1 MNLNR
6 FVTNVQEIIL
16 NIARSEGI
24 EQAAITPEL
33 KSRLRAVIRSTA
45 LYANRVGIDTASY
58 RTEFLDAIIPRL
70 RNTGISQGINIPDS
84 VLSNIRNSISQT
96 FSASVLNEVIM
107 DMDDSAEY
115 DAFLDNDYEN
125 IANEL
130 ENIEEN
136 RQALEAA
143 QDADPDNTPAQVDE
157 TAEFMDRQNTPE
169 RIESNMNALLNANP
183 DTEPRAL
190 QKGRVQKAIY
200 DYIGSDYNQADID
213 LFKFLDNIEV
223 YDSTLTGNPNSKII
237 LQFTGGDITKNAE
250 GVALLDDVINNIE
263 TILSDVEGV
272 DVVEIEYT
280 QVGEV
285 STTQTDLSARQ
296 RASYRSSQSK
306 DTAVA
311 YKYINMGIDEVQDML
326 GNILYQETMALS
338 SRYNVNVT
346 NLYPGGPLITAAQN
360 GHKYFQQDILNK
372 IAKSNELQSILDNS
386 KLKWVILGGNKYNG
400 AFKDM
405 NLYKGGVGKYFQ
417 KLQRNANPETKASYK
432 KINKKPGYV
441 LGLEFTDPSGR
452 KHIVTGMV
460 SDGEYSNSISF
471 STGSNESDITTNFF
485 NYNPDYGRLGLQGY
499 FPNTLDGRAMKFK
512 GAALSVVRQWWQGVL
527 GIADK
532 EEMVLTQSPINA
544 YVGNFYQRGGF
555 LYESESLVNKT
566 NLDAQGSANLFNS
579 SMIRYPNKDVV
590 LSDDWKAPIAKT
602 EWTVTISK
610 DTQLIGRPTN
620 ILVERAKR
628 NYFSLDDIEK
638 SPRHN
643 AIKFLMNVQNANFNQ
658 PANQEMLRIAGIAF
672 GSGSSLKDELIN
684 YIENNTDTKYIF
696 KNADVNDMLL
706 EIYKIDPKIIGQI
719 IASSEQLKR
728 VTGVDLQNATD
739 DVKQIFNYKE
749 TIPLD
754 IEGGMSEKSLYQFI
768 EIIADSVGPEIVT
781 NNLKIYKREDVI
793 VDLEFEVDTPAEV
806 FQEGMRQW
814 IYDVNET
821 AGQTTEA
828 PTPPT
833 EAPTPRT
840 TDTTTSD
847 LGISSRRMISDVMST
862 DEYSNLLFSSWRE
875 NAESVY
881 DDMDYN
887 IFHNDF
893 TGMHIAD
900 NDYVDWDIY
909 TRSAGEPDLNTDT
922 FSAREIAEAN
932 RWGDNTPINE
942 NVDGMYYLDDTFR
955 HNFLRNIEYTISEQ
969 LGGFTKILAAD
980 VEYVGP
986 RGLSADV
993 HDYFEIGVV
1002 YEHQGSDGRPKQY
1015 RVYETVRTRANLGEV
1030 KFFDTIRT
1038 GTPNINTIH
1047 ILSDALAMT
1056 LTEQGYNVNNA
1067 LLDDTSLNG
1076 RGRLLVRT
1084 HPSGRIGRVMGIAMP
1099 YPGESMNF
1107 INNYQGKTT
1116 YTPLTDIDLSEIH
1129 RENLEKRNNQ
1139 TRTPAANVTES
1150 QIQTFYSQHELD
1162 YIVNFDGSN
1171 PELINKNL
1179 EELFNFIDNKT
1190 TGAVQIQFNNGIDA
1204 FVLTKHTNQPLQV
1217 MAHADSS
1224 GAYPYFLDDIQYL
1237 KNNLQ
1242 FPEGSEVITPQGILH
1257 RINKV
1262 TFLVPNEDIVHGV
1275 LPSFI
1280 KRLNDEGTALITDG
1294 SNVNLFYQG
1303 NMAHEQPQLAQ
1314 YRVTSVAPDDGLEIF
1329 GDPDSPDNQSVRA
1342 NYGYGQ
1348 EINVYDDR
1356 VPLYQQFNETRVPV
1370 GNNPSTRN
1378 LREMARAFAQTKTG
1392 KGLGYA
1398 WKTIDIGETLISK
1411 AFAQAQKA
1419 ALAAGAVGLG
1429 GAAATAATVWAFYEI
1444 TNLIVSA
1451 LQGIPELYN
1460 VNRKRNE
1467 ILVNGEQ
1474 WEKDFVEDT
1483 FWQDYGPEL
1492 LEILQEAGD
1501 RSPAEMLSEKI
1512 WTFTLDNLMKQS
1524 QGEVVPEALVDD
1536 SEELDMRDDLWYA
1549 NVPNDYKIELMQDN
1563 IDYDKVLS
1571 GYYNNRPEAN
1581 VIMNRTLQLA
1591 NDVYNRDR

>member
-24 EQAAITPEL
+24 EEAAITPTL
-33 KSRLRAVIRSTA
+33 NNRLRAVIRSTA
-45 LYANRVGIDTASY
+45 LYANRVGIDTATY

-84 VLSNIRNSISQT
+84 VLSNIKNSISQT
-96 FSASVLNEVIM
+96 FNASDLNEIIM

-115 DAFLDNDYEN
+115 DAFLDSDYEN
-125 IANEL
+125 IVNEL

-157 TAEFMDRQNTPE
+157 TAEFMARQNTPE

-213 LFKFLDNIEV
+213 LFKFLDSIDIYN
-223 YDSTLTGNPNSKII
+223 STLTENPDSKVT
-237 LQFTGGDITKNAE
+237 LFFTGGDITKNAE

-263 TILSDVEGV
+263 TILSDVDGV

-285 STTQTDLSARQ
+285 STSQKNLSARQ
-296 RASYRSSQSK
+296 RGSYRSSENIDS
-306 DTAVA
+306 AVA
-311 YKYINMGIDEVQDML
+311 YKYISMGTNEVQDML
-326 GNILYQETMALS
+326 GDILYDEARLLS
-338 SRYNVNVT
+338 NKYNVNVT
-346 NLYPGGPLITAAQN
+346 NLYPGGPLITAAQT
-360 GHKYFQQDILNK
+360 GHKYFEQDILNI
-372 IAKSNELQSILDNS
+372 IAKNDELQSILDNS

-400 AFKDM
+400 SFKDM
-405 NLYKGGVGKYFQ
+405 NLYKGGVDKYFK
-417 KLQRNANPETKASYK
+417 KLLRNANPETKASYQ
-432 KINKKPGYV
+432 KINEKPGYV

-460 SDGEYSNSISF
+460 SDGEYSNSLSF
-471 STGSNESDITTNFF
+471 SRGSNESDITTNFF
-485 NYNPDYGRLGLQGY
+485 NYNPDYGRLGLKGY
-499 FPNTLDGRAMKFK
+499 FPNTLNGRAMKLK

-566 NLDAQGSANLFNS
+566 NLDAQGSANFFNS

-602 EWTVTISK
+602 EWTVTLSK
-610 DTQLIGRPTN
+610 DTNLIGRPSN
-620 ILVERAKR
+620 IIVERAKR
-628 NYFSLDDIEK
+628 NYFSLDEIKK

-658 PANQEMLRIAGIAF
+658 PANQEMLKIAGIAF
-672 GSGSSLKDELIN
+672 GSGSSFKDELIN
-684 YIENNTDTKYIF
+684 YIENNPDTKYIV
-696 KNADVNDMLL
+696 KYADVNDMLL
-706 EIYKIDPKIIGQI
+706 QMYTIDPKIIGQI
-719 IASSEQLKR
+719 VASSEQLKR
-728 VTGVDLQNATD
+728 VTGVDLQNASD

-768 EIIADSVGPEIVT
+768 EIVADSVGPEIVT

-793 VDLEFEVDTPAEV
+793 NDLTSDVELN
-806 FQEGMRQW
+806 QW

-840 TDTTTSD
+840 TDTTTRDIDTPSTT
-847 LGISSRRMISDVMST
+847 ISDAMST
-862 DEYSNLLFSSWRE
+862 DYYSNYDFNTWRT
-875 NAESVY
+875 NAERVY
-881 DDMDYN
+881 ENLDYN
-887 IFHNDF
+887 EFRNDF
-893 TGMHIAD
+893 TGMHIHEY
-900 NDYVDWDIY
+900 DYVDTDIF
-909 TRSAGEPDLNTDT
+909 TRGAGESDLSGDT

-932 RWGDNTPINE
+932 RWGDNTPFNS
-942 NVDGMYYLDDTFR
+942 NVNGNYYLDDTFR
-955 HNFLRNIEYTISEQ
+955 HNFLRNIQYTISEQ
-969 LGGFTKILAAD
+969 LSGNTKILAAD

-986 RGLSADV
+986 KNLASDI

-1002 YEHQGSDGRPKQY
+1002 YEETDADGVTKQY
-1015 RVYETVRTRANLGEV
+1015 RIYETVRTQTKFNEV
-1030 KFFDTIRT
+1030 NFLDTIRT

-1047 ILSDALAMT
+1047 MLSDALAMT
-1056 LTEQGYNVNNA
+1056 LTEQGYNVNNKA
-1067 LLDDTSLNG
+1067 LDDTSLNG
-1076 RGRLLVRT
+1076 RGRLQVKT

-1099 YPGESMNF
+1099 YPGDNMNF
-1107 INNYQGKTT
+1107 MNNYQGKTT
-1116 YTPLTDIDLSEIH
+1116 YTPLVDTDLSEIH

-1139 TRTPAANVTES
+1139 TRVPAANVTES
-1150 QIQTFYSQHELD
+1150 QIQTFYSQHELN
-1162 YIVNFDGSN
+1162 YRVNSDGSN

-1242 FPEGSEVITPQGILH
+1242 FPEGSEVITPQGVLH

-1280 KRLNDEGTALITDG
+1280 KRLNDEGTAIITDG

-1303 NMAHEQPQLAQ
+1303 DMAHEQPQLAQ
-1314 YRVTSVAPDDGLEIF
+1314 YRVTSVAPDDGLDIF
-1329 GDPDSPDNQSVRA
+1329 GDPDSPDNQNVRA

-1444 TNLIVSA
+1444 GNLIFSA

-1501 RSPAEMLSEKI
+1501 RSPAEMLSDKI

-1524 QGEVVPEALVDD
+1524 QGEVIPEALVDD

>member
-16 NIARSEGI
+16 NIARSAGI
-24 EQAAITPEL
+24 EEAAITPEL
-33 KSRLRAVIRSTA
+33 NSRLRAVIRSTA
-45 LYANRVGIDTASY
+45 LYANRVGVDTATY
-58 RTEFLDAIIPRL
+58 RSEFLDAIIPRL
-70 RNTGISQGINIPDS
+70 RNTGIRQGINIPDS

-96 FSASVLNEVIM
+96 FSASVLNEIIM
-107 DMDDSAEY
+107 DMDDTSEY
-115 DAFLDNDYEN
+115 EAFLDNDYQN
-125 IANEL
+125 IVNEL

-143 QDADPDNTPAQVDE
+143 QDVDPDNTPSQVDE
-157 TAEFMDRQNTPE
+157 VNPANNNPE
-169 RIESNMNALLNANP
+169 TIENYINRTLDANQE
-183 DTEPRAL
+183 TTPRAL
-190 QKGRVQKAIY
+190 KKGQVQKAIY
-200 DYIGSDYNQADID
+200 DYVGNDYNQADID
-213 LFKFLDNIEV
+213 LFQFLDNIDIS
-223 YDSTLTGNPNSKII
+223 DSQLTGNINSSVT
-237 LQFTGGDITKNAE
+237 LYFTGGSITKNAE
-250 GVALLDDVINNIE
+250 GVALLDNVINNIE

-272 DVVEIEYT
+272 DVVEIEYQ
-280 QVGEV
+280 QVESV
-285 STTQTDLSARQ
+285 STTQKDLARQ
-296 RASYRSSQSK
+296 YTQSSESPNL
-306 DTAVA
+306 AVG

-338 SRYNVNVT
+338 SKYNVNVT
-346 NLYPGGPLITAAQN
+346 NLYPGGPLITAARE
-360 GHKYFQQDILNK
+360 GHKHFEQDILNR
-372 IAKSNELQSILDNS
+372 ITRSNELQSILDNS
-386 KLKWVILGGNKYNG
+386 KLKWVTIGGNKPSG
-400 AFKDM
+400 GFKDM
-405 NLYKGGVGKYFQ
+405 NIYKGGVKKYFQ
-417 KLQRNANPETKASYK
+417 KLLRGANPETKASWQK
-432 KINKKPGYV
+432 LSNKPGYV
-441 LGLEFTDPSGR
+441 IGLEFTDPSGR
-452 KHIVTGMV
+452 KHIVSGMV
-460 SDGEYSNSISF
+460 TDGEYTNTIGF
-471 STGSNESDITTNFF
+471 SRGSNVSTIQTNFF
-485 NYNPDYGRLGLQGY
+485 NYDPNYYADKLKYKGY
-499 FPNTLDGRAMKFK
+499 FPNILNGKAKSLKGRALFN
-512 GAALSVVRQWWQGVL
+512 VTEWFQGMLAV
-527 GIADK
+527 ADV
-532 EEMVLTQSPINA
+532 EDMILDQSPINS
-544 YVGNFYQRGGF
+544 YVGNFYQKGDF
-555 LYESESLVNKT
+555 IWDENAYLLNATSLENAG
-566 NLDAQGSANLFNS
+566 DGSFS
-579 SMIRYPNKDVV
+579 DSMIRYPNKDRALV
-590 LSDDWKAPIAKT
+590 DDWKAPIAKG
-602 EWTVTISK
+602 EWTIGISK
-610 DTQLIGRPTN
+610 ETLLFSRPRN
-620 ILVERAKR
+620 IQVTKATKNFYTAE
-628 NYFSLDDIEK
+628 NIDK

-643 AIKFLMNVQNANFNQ
+643 AIKYLMNKTNNDFNR
-658 PANQEMLRIAGIAF
+658 PINQKILELAGIKF
-672 GSGSSLKDELIN
+672 GSTNKNELFD
-684 YIENNTDTKYIF
+684 YIENQTDTKYIF
-696 KNADVNDMLL
+696 KQADIDIILL
-706 EIYKIDPKIIGQI
+706 EIYKIDPKILGQI
-719 IASSEQLKR
+719 VVSSEQLKQI
-728 VTGVDLQNATD
+728 TGVDLETASDEIKQVFNFTETLPIDVMFGTQNVGDT
-739 DVKQIFNYKE
+739 VGGQSGKSVYKFLE
-749 TIPLD
+749 L
-754 IEGGMSEKSLYQFI
+754 
-768 EIIADSVGPEIVT
+768 IADNAGPGVAE
-781 NNLKIYKREDVI
+781 NNLKLYIRDGVQGEFSADVQD
-793 VDLEFEVDTPAEV
+793 VTEEY
-806 FQEGMRQW
+806 RKW

-833 EAPTPRT
+833 EAPTLQT
-840 TDTTTSD
+840 TDTTTRGD
-847 LGISSRRMISDVMST
+847 TPRTIDDVLNT
-862 DEYSNLLFSSWRE
+862 DFYSNNDFSTWRNAAEDVYE
-875 NAESVY
+875 NL
-881 DDMDYN
+881 DYN
-887 IFHNDF
+887 TFQNNF

-900 NDYVDWDIY
+900 NDYVDWDIF
-909 TRSAGEPDLNTDT
+909 TRGVGESDLSDDT

-932 RWGDNTPINE
+932 RWGDNTPINT
-942 NVDGMYYLDDTFR
+942 NVNGIYYLDDTFR
-955 HNFLRNIEYTISEQ
+955 HNFLRNIQYTISEQ
-969 LGGFTKILAAD
+969 LSGNTKILAAD

-986 RGLSADV
+986 KGLGADV

-1002 YEHQGSDGRPKQY
+1002 YETTDADGVTKQY

-1067 LLDDTSLNG
+1067 SLDDTSLNG

-1084 HPSGRIGRVMGIAMP
+1084 HPSSRIGRVMGIAMP

-1107 INNYQGKTT
+1107 INNYQGNTT

-1139 TRTPAANVTES
+1139 TRTTAANVTES

-1162 YIVNFDGSN
+1162 YRVNFDGSN

-1190 TGAVQIQFNNGIDA
+1190 TGAVQITFNNGVDA

-1217 MAHADSS
+1217 MEHADSS

-1242 FPEGSEVITPQGILH
+1242 FPEGSEVILPQGILH

-1262 TFLVPNEDIVHGV
+1262 TFLVPNEDIVHNV

-1280 KRLNDEGTALITDG
+1280 KRLNDEGTAIISDG

-1303 NMAHEQPQLAQ
+1303 NMNHEQPQLAQ
-1314 YRVTSVAPDDGLEIF
+1314 YRVTSPAPDEGLEIF
-1329 GDPDSPDNQSVRA
+1329 GDPDSPDNQNVRA

-1348 EINVYDDR
+1348 SMNVYDDR
-1356 VPLYQQFNETRVPV
+1356 IPLYQSFNETRVPV
-1370 GNNPSTRN
+1370 GNNPSTSK

-1444 TNLIVSA
+1444 TNLVFSA

-1460 VNRKRNE
+1460 VNRKRND

-1501 RSPAEMLSEKI
+1501 RSPAEMLSDKI

-1524 QGEVVPEALVDD
+1524 QGEVIPEALVDD

>member
-33 KSRLRAVIRSTA
+33 NSRLRAVIRSTA

-96 FSASVLNEVIM
+96 FSASDLNEIIM
-107 DMDDSAEY
+107 DMDDTAEY
-115 DAFLDNDYEN
+115 EAFLDNDYEN

-143 QDADPDNTPAQVDE
+143 QDTDPDNTPTQVDE

-169 RIESNMNALLNANP
+169 RIERNINTLLNVNP

-200 DYIGSDYNQADID
+200 NYIGSDYNQADID

-223 YDSTLTGNPNSKII
+223 YDSTLTGNPNSKIL

-250 GVALLDDVINNIE
+250 GVELLDAVVTDIE
-263 TILSDVEGV
+263 TILSDIEGI

-280 QVGEV
+280 EVGEV
-285 STTQTDLSARQ
+285 STSQKDLSARQ
-296 RASYRSSQSK
+296 RSRSRASQNIDS
-306 DTAVA
+306 AVA

-338 SRYNVNVT
+338 SKYNVNVT
-346 NLYPGGPLITAAQN
+346 NLYPGGPLITAAQT
-360 GHKYFQQDILNK
+360 GHKYFEQDILNK
-372 IAKSNELQSILDNS
+372 IAKSGELQSILDNA

-400 AFKDM
+400 SFKDM
-405 NLYKGGVGKYFQ
+405 NIYKGGVGKYFQ
-417 KLQRNANPETKASYK
+417 KLQRNANPETKASYQ
-432 KINKKPGYV
+432 KINQKPGYV

-471 STGSNESDITTNFF
+471 SRGSNESDITTNFF
-485 NYNPDYGRLGLQGY
+485 NYNPDYGRLGLKGY
-499 FPNTLDGRAMKFK
+499 FPNTLNGPTSRAMTFK
-512 GAALSVVRQWWQGVL
+512 GQALITVRQWWQGVL

-544 YVGNFYQRGGF
+544 YVGSFYQRGGF
-555 LYESESLVNKT
+555 LYESESLVDKT
-566 NLDAQGSANLFNS
+566 NLDAQGSANFFNS

-590 LSDDWKAPIAKT
+590 LNDGWKLPNAKT
-602 EWTVTISK
+602 EWTVTLSK

-620 ILVERAKR
+620 IIVERAKR

-658 PANQEMLRIAGIAF
+658 PANQEMLKIAGIAF
-672 GSGSSLKDELIN
+672 GSGSSFKDELIN
-684 YIENNTDTKYIF
+684 YIENNPDTKYMI
-696 KNADVNDMLL
+696 KYADVNDMLL
-706 EIYKIDPKIIGQI
+706 EIYRIDPKIIGQI
-719 IASSEQLKR
+719 VASSEQLKR
-728 VTGVDLQNATD
+728 VTGIDLQNASD
-739 DVKQIFNYKE
+739 NVKQIFNYKE

-768 EIIADSVGPEIVT
+768 EIVADSVGPEIVT

-793 VDLEFEVDTPAEV
+793 NDLTSDVEVN
-806 FQEGMRQW
+806 QW

-821 AGQTTEA
+821 AGQTPEA
-828 PTPPT
+828 PTP
-833 EAPTPRT
+833 EAPTLRT
-840 TDTTTSD
+840 TDTTTLD
-847 LGISSRRMISDVMST
+847 GVTPRLIGDVLNT
-862 DEYSNLLFSSWRE
+862 DYYSNNDFNTWRT
-875 NAESVY
+875 NAERVFENL
-881 DDMDYN
+881 DYN
-887 IFHNDF
+887 QFNNNF
-893 TGMHIAD
+893 TGMHIAED
-900 NDYVDWDIY
+900 DYVDWDIF
-909 TRSAGEPDLNTDT
+909 TRTAGESDLSNVT
-922 FSAREIAEAN
+922 FSAREIDEAN
-932 RWGDNTPINE
+932 RWGDNTPINS
-942 NVDGMYYLDDTFR
+942 NIDGMYYLDDTFR
-955 HNFLRNIEYTISEQ
+955 HNFLRNIQYTISEQ
-969 LGGFTKILAAD
+969 LSGNTKILAAD
-980 VEYVGP
+980 VEYIGP
-986 RGLSADV
+986 RGLSGDV

-1002 YEHQGSDGRPKQY
+1002 YEETDADGVTKQY
-1015 RVYETVRTRANLGEV
+1015 RIYETVRTQANIDEV
-1030 KFFDTIRT
+1030 NFLDTIRT
-1038 GTPNINTIH
+1038 GTPNINTVH

-1056 LTEQGYNVNNA
+1056 LTEQGYNVNNRA
-1067 LLDDTSLNG
+1067 LDDTSLNG

-1099 YPGESMNF
+1099 YPGESNNY
-1107 INNYQGKTT
+1107 INNYMGNTT
-1116 YTPLTDIDLSEIH
+1116 YTPLVDTDLSEIH

-1162 YIVNFDGSN
+1162 YRVNFDGSN

-1190 TGAVQIQFNNGIDA
+1190 TGAVQITFNNGVDA

-1237 KNNLQ
+1237 KDNLQ

-1262 TFLVPNEDIVHGV
+1262 TFLVPNEDIVHNV

-1303 NMAHEQPQLAQ
+1303 DMAHEQPQLAQ
-1314 YRVTSVAPDDGLEIF
+1314 YRIVPPATDDGLDIF
-1329 GDPDSPDNQSVRA
+1329 GDPDSPDNQNVRA

-1348 EINVYDDR
+1348 SMNVYDDR

-1444 TNLIVSA
+1444 TNLVFSA

-1501 RSPAEMLSEKI
+1501 RSPAEMLSDKI

-1524 QGEVVPEALVDD
+1524 QGEVIPEALVDD

>member
-24 EQAAITPEL
+24 EEAAITPTL
-33 KSRLRAVIRSTA
+33 NSRLRAVIRSTA

-96 FSASVLNEVIM
+96 FSASDLNEVIM
-107 DMDDSAEY
+107 DMDDTAEY
-115 DAFLDNDYEN
+115 EAFLDNDYEN
-125 IANEL
+125 IVNEL

-143 QDADPDNTPAQVDE
+143 QDADPDNTPTQVDE
-157 TAEFMDRQNTPE
+157 VNPANNNPE
-169 RIESNMNALLNANP
+169 TIENYINRMLDANQE
-183 DTEPRAL
+183 TSPRAL
-190 QKGRVQKAIY
+190 KKGQVQKAIY
-200 DYIGSDYNQADID
+200 DYVGNNYNQADID
-213 LFKFLDNIEV
+213 LYQFLDSIDIS
-223 YDSTLTGNPNSKII
+223 DSQLTGNINSSVT
-237 LQFTGGDITKNAE
+237 LYFTGGDITKNAE
-250 GVALLDDVINNIE
+250 GVALLDNVINNIE

-272 DVVEIEYT
+272 DVVEIEYY
-280 QVGEV
+280 QVEGV
-285 STTQTDLSARQ
+285 STTQKDIARQ
-296 RASYRSSQSK
+296 YTQSSQSPER
-306 DTAVA
+306 AVG
-311 YKYINMGIDEVQDML
+311 YKYINMGADEVQNML
-326 GNILYQETMALS
+326 GDILYDEARLLYAK
-338 SRYNVNVT
+338 YNVNVT
-346 NLYPGGPLITAAQN
+346 NLYPGGPLITAAKE
-360 GHKYFQQDILNK
+360 GHKYFETDILQ
-372 IAKSNELQSILDNS
+372 ILSSSNELQSILDNS
-386 KLKWVILGGNKYNG
+386 KLKWVTIGGNKYSG
-400 AFKDM
+400 GFKDM
-405 NLYKGGVGKYFQ
+405 NIYKGGVKKYFQ
-417 KLQRNANPETKASYK
+417 KLLRGANPETKTSWQK
-432 KINKKPGYV
+432 LSNKPGYV
-441 LGLEFTDPSGR
+441 IGLEFTDPSGR
-452 KHIVTGMV
+452 KHIVSAMV
-460 SDGEYSNSISF
+460 TDGEYSNSIGF
-471 STGSNESDITTNFF
+471 SSGSNVSTIQTNFF
-485 NYNPDYGRLGLQGY
+485 NYDPSYYDNKLMYKGY
-499 FPNTLDGRAMKFK
+499 FPNILNGKAKSLKGRALFN
-512 GAALSVVRQWWQGVL
+512 VTEWFQGMLAV
-527 GIADK
+527 ADA
-532 EEMVLTQSPINA
+532 EDMVLDQSPINS
-544 YVGNFYQRGGF
+544 YVGNFYQKGDF
-555 LYESESLVNKT
+555 IWH
-566 NLDAQGSANLFNS
+566 DNS
-579 SMIRYPNKDVV
+579 VLLNNVSFDENISDSPFSDSMIRYPNKDRALV
-590 LSDDWKAPIAKT
+590 DDWKAPISKG
-602 EWTVTISK
+602 EWTIGISK
-610 DTQLIGRPTN
+610 ETLLFSRPRN
-620 ILVERAKR
+620 IQVTKATKNFYTAE
-628 NYFSLDDIEK
+628 NIDK

-643 AIKFLMNVQNANFNQ
+643 AIKYLMNITNNDFNQ
-658 PANQEMLRIAGIAF
+658 PINQKILELAGIKF
-672 GSGSSLKDELIN
+672 GSTNKSELFD
-684 YIENNTDTKYIF
+684 YIENETSTKYIF
-696 KNADVNDMLL
+696 KQADIDTILL
-706 EIYKIDPKIIGQI
+706 EAYRIDPKIIGQI
-719 IASSEQLKR
+719 VVSSEQFKLL
-728 VTGVDLQNATD
+728 TGVDLETASDEIKQVFNFTETLPIDVMFGTQDVD
-739 DVKQIFNYKE
+739 DTVGGHSGKSVYKFLE
-749 TIPLD
+749 LV
-754 IEGGMSEKSLYQFI
+754 
-768 EIIADSVGPEIVT
+768 ADSVGPGVAE
-781 NNLKIYKREDVI
+781 NNLRIYKREDVI

-828 PTPPT
+828 PTP
-833 EAPTPRT
+833 RT
-840 TDTTTSD
+840 TDTTTSN

-862 DEYSNLLFSSWRE
+862 DEYSNNDFNTWRE

-887 IFHNDF
+887 TFQNNF
-893 TGMHIAD
+893 TGMHIAED
-900 NDYVDWDIY
+900 DYVDWNIF
-909 TRSAGEPDLNTDT
+909 TRTAGEPDLNAVT

-932 RWGDNTPINE
+932 RWGDNTPINT
-942 NVDGMYYLDDTFR
+942 NINGMYYLDDTFR
-955 HNFLRNIEYTISEQ
+955 HNFLRNIQYTISDA
-969 LGGFTKILAAD
+969 LGENTKILAAD

-986 RGLSADV
+986 RGLDLGV
-993 HDYFEIGVV
+993 YDYFEIGVV
-1002 YEHQGSDGRPKQY
+1002 YETTDANGVTKQY
-1015 RVYETVRTRANLGEV
+1015 RIYETVRTQANLGEV
-1030 KFFDTIRT
+1030 NFFDTVRT

-1056 LTEQGYNVNNA
+1056 LTEQGYNVNNRA
-1067 LLDDTSLNG
+1067 LDDTSLNG

-1099 YPGESMNF
+1099 YPGESNNY
-1107 INNYQGKTT
+1107 INNYQGNTT
-1116 YTPLTDIDLSEIH
+1116 YTPLTDTDLSEIH

-1139 TRTPAANVTES
+1139 TRVPAANVTES

-1162 YIVNFDGSN
+1162 YRVNFDGSN

-1190 TGAVQIQFNNGIDA
+1190 TGAVQITFNNGIDA

-1224 GAYPYFLDDIQYL
+1224 GAYSYLTLDDIQYL

-1262 TFLVPNEDIVHGV
+1262 TFLVPNEDIVHNV

-1280 KRLNDEGTALITDG
+1280 QRLNDEGTAIITDG

-1314 YRVTSVAPDDGLEIF
+1314 YRVTSVAPDDGLDIF
-1329 GDPDSPDNQSVRA
+1329 GDPDSPDNQNLRA

-1348 EINVYDDR
+1348 SMNVYDDR
-1356 VPLYQQFNETRVPV
+1356 VPLYEQFNETRVPV
-1370 GNNPSTRN
+1370 GNNPSTSK

-1444 TNLIVSA
+1444 TNLVFSA

-1501 RSPAEMLSEKI
+1501 RSPAEMLSDKI

-1524 QGEVVPEALVDD
+1524 QGEIIPEALVDD

>member
-16 NIARSEGI
+16 NIASSEGI

-45 LYANRVGIDTASY
+45 LYANRVAIDTNTY
-58 RTEFLDAIIPRL
+58 KNEFIDAIIPRL

-84 VLSNIRNSISQT
+84 VLSNIGNSISQT
-96 FSASVLNEVIM
+96 FGDSDFNEIIM
-107 DMDDSAEY
+107 DMDDTAEY
-115 DAFLDNDYEN
+115 EAFLDNDYEN
-125 IANEL
+125 IVNEL

-143 QDADPDNTPAQVDE
+143 QDTDPDNTPSHVDE
-157 TAEFMDRQNTPE
+157 IAEFMDRQNTPE
-169 RIESNMNALLNANP
+169 RIESNINTLLNVNP

-190 QKGRVQKAIY
+190 KKGRVQKAIY
-200 DYIGSDYNQADID
+200 NYIGSDYNQADID

-223 YDSTLTGNPNSKII
+223 LDSTLTGNPDSKII
-237 LQFTGGDITKNAE
+237 LKFSGDIVTKTNE
-250 GVALLDDVINNIE
+250 GIELLDAVVTDIE
-263 TILSDVEGV
+263 TILSDIEGI
-272 DVVEIEYT
+272 DVVGIEYT
-280 QVGEV
+280 DVDEV
-285 STTQTDLSARQ
+285 STSQTNLKARQ
-296 RASYRSSQSK
+296 NSRRRSSINQES
-306 DTAVA
+306 AVA
-311 YKYINMGIDEVQDML
+311 YKYINMSAEEVKNMLGDILFDEVRL
-326 GNILYQETMALS
+326 LS
-338 SRYNVNVT
+338 SKYNVNVT
-346 NLYPGGPLITAAQN
+346 NLYPGGPLITAAQT
-360 GHKYFQQDILNK
+360 GHKYFVQDIFEM
-372 IAKSNELQSILDNS
+372 IANSNELQSILDNS
-386 KLKWVILGGNKYNG
+386 KLKWVILGGNKKNG
-400 AFKDM
+400 SFQDM
-405 NLYKGGVGKYFQ
+405 NLYKGGVSKYF
-417 KLQRNANPETKASYK
+417 KRLQRNANPETKASYK
-432 KINKKPGYV
+432 KINEKPGYV

-471 STGSNESDITTNFF
+471 NTGSNQSDITTNFF
-485 NYNPDYGRLGLQGY
+485 NFDPDYGSRYGLKGY
-499 FPNTLDGRAMKFK
+499 FPNTLNGLAMKMK
-512 GAALSVVRQWWQGVL
+512 GAALTVVRQWWQGVL

-532 EEMVLTQSPINA
+532 EEMILTQSPINA

-555 LYESESLVNKT
+555 LFESVNLVNET
-566 NLDAQGSANLFNS
+566 FLDAQESYDVFNR
-579 SMIRYPNKDVV
+579 SMIRFPNKDVV
-590 LSDDWKAPIAKT
+590 LDDGWKIPNAKH
-602 EWTVTISK
+602 EWTVTLKK
-610 DTQLIGRPTN
+610 DTNLIGRPSN
-620 ILVERAKR
+620 IQVVRAKR
-628 NYFSLDDIEK
+628 SYFSLDDIEK

-643 AIKFLMNVQNANFNQ
+643 AIKYLMNVQNANRIQ
-658 PANQEMLRIAGIAF
+658 DANRLMLNIAGIAF
-672 GSGSSLKDELIN
+672 GSGSSLADEVID
-684 YIENNTDTKYIF
+684 YIQSNPDTKYIF
-696 KNADVNDMLL
+696 KYSDINNMLL
-706 EIYKIDPKIIGQI
+706 EIYKLDPKIIGQI

-728 VTGVDLQNATD
+728 VTGIDLQNVSD

-749 TIPLD
+749 TLPLD
-754 IEGGMSEKSLYQFI
+754 IEGGISEKSLYQFI

-793 VDLEFEVDTPAEV
+793 NDLTSDVELNE
-806 FQEGMRQW
+806 W

-821 AGQTTEA
+821 TLQ
-828 PTPPT
+828 
-833 EAPTPRT
+833 T
-840 TDTTTSD
+840 TDTTTT
-847 LGISSRRMISDVMST
+847 SRTTPIYTNLNDVMNS
-862 DEYSNLLFSSWRE
+862 DFYSNNEFGFFSNRVSE
-875 NAESVY
+875 VY
-881 DDMDYN
+881 DNMTYDE
-887 IFHNDF
+887 FSNDF

-900 NDYVDWDIY
+900 DDYIDWAIL
-909 TRSAGEPDLNTDT
+909 TRSAGEDDLRGDVFTP
-922 FSAREIAEAN
+922 REIAQAN
-932 RWGDNTPINE
+932 RWGDITPINT

-955 HNFLRNIEYTISEQ
+955 HNFLRNIQYTISSAADDMSDVK
-969 LGGFTKILAAD
+969 LLAAD
-980 VEYVGP
+980 VEYMGAASL
-986 RGLSADV
+986 GGDV
-993 HDYFEIGVV
+993 HDYFEIGVI
-1002 YEHQGSDGRPKQY
+1002 YEKTEFDGTTKQY
-1015 RVYETVRTRANLGEV
+1015 RIYETVRVESDMYINSVDANHVNFL
-1030 KFFDTIRT
+1030 DTVRT
-1038 GTPNINTIH
+1038 GTPTDFARRSR
-1047 ILSDALAMT
+1047 LALVDALGMT
-1056 LTEQGYNVNNA
+1056 FTEQGYTVNHTQI
-1067 LLDDTSLNG
+1067 DDTSLNG
-1076 RGRLLVRT
+1076 RGRMLIKT
-1084 HPSGRIGRVMGIAMP
+1084 HPSGRIGRVMDIAMP
-1099 YPGESMNF
+1099 YPGQRGNY
-1107 INNYQGKTT
+1107 INNFRGAVT
-1116 YTPLTDIDLSEIH
+1116 YTPLGDENVRVQQQRDLH
-1129 RENLEKRNNQ
+1129 QENLEKRNNQ
-1139 TRTPAANVTES
+1139 TKVPAANVTES

-1162 YIVNFDGSN
+1162 YLVNNDGRN

-1190 TGAVQIQFNNGIDA
+1190 TGAVQITFNNGIDA
-1204 FVLTKHTNQPLQV
+1204 FVLTKHTNQPLV
-1217 MAHADSS
+1217 WAAHIDSLDQDLM
-1224 GAYPYFLDDIQYL
+1224 PPDDIQYL

-1242 FPEGSEVITPQGILH
+1242 FPEGSEIISPEGLLH

-1262 TFLVPNEDIVHGV
+1262 TFLVPNEDIVHNV

-1294 SNVNLFYQG
+1294 SNVNLFYVG
-1303 NMAHEQPQLAQ
+1303 NMAHEQPTLAQ
-1314 YRVTSVAPDDGLEIF
+1314 YRVTANAPDDGLYIY
-1329 GDPDSPDNQSVRA
+1329 GDPDSPDNQNVRA

-1348 EINVYDDR
+1348 SMNQYDDR

-1444 TNLIVSA
+1444 GNLIFSV

-1467 ILVNGEQ
+1467 ILLNGEQ

-1512 WTFTLDNLMKQS
+1512 WTFTLDNLFKQS
-1524 QGEVVPEALVDD
+1524 QGEVIPEALVDD

-1591 NDVYNRDR
+1591 NDVYNRDRFPGNR